1 MCLVLLCWGF
11 STKSLAV
18 CDRDRAYYWGYL
30 YAFRNATCL
39 GSFHVHPLSGS
50 LSRCLHVAPQTNYDT
65 RIRNHA
71 CKHFLFMSICC
82 CCIWGT
88 HENQLLAQLECFQ
101 VSRLSWR
108 GRGLFPLTCLSFQKP
123 SRCLTPDGTRPRRET
138 VAAAT
143 MVVTERKKRRDGAGT
158 GTEDH
163 QLTLRAVTE
172 IEIGTEGDGD
182 RDTMRVMYAQ
192 GGVFLSLRDPHKLFA
207 F

>member
-1 MCLVLLCWGF
+1 
-11 STKSLAV
+11 
-18 CDRDRAYYWGYL
+18 
-30 YAFRNATCL
+30 
-39 GSFHVHPLSGS
+39 
-50 LSRCLHVAPQTNYDT
+50 
-65 RIRNHA
+65 
-71 CKHFLFMSICC
+71 
-82 CCIWGT
+82 
-88 HENQLLAQLECFQ
+88 
-101 VSRLSWR
+101 
-108 GRGLFPLTCLSFQKP
+108 
-123 SRCLTPDGTRPRRET
+123 
-138 VAAAT
+138 